1 MEEPGRT
8 SLGAPMEL
16 GPSVGRQGRDRRG
29 TIRASDFLPSISA
42 GRTRSGTIR
51 PSDNALPQRT
61 RSGTVIGP
69 AKGLPGSAKGVD
81 APLTSRKRSGT
92 VMKIV
97 QPAVVE
103 EHAPAEESAAVQKPA
118 TADQVTAVT
127 RLASPAP
134 MDVDDDMEAVQDSGI
149 GLGPSPMD
157 SDDELLL
164 KSDDPIPGGVERLG
178 RKASGD
184 AGRIWSVQVR
194 SEDSLSYW

>member
-69 AKGLPGSAKGVD
+69 AKGVD
-81 APLTSRKRSGT
+81 GPLTSRKRSGT

-97 QPAVVE
+97 PAVVE
-103 EHAPAEESAAVQKPA
+103 EHARAEESATAPKPA
-118 TADQVTAVT
+118 SPDKVTAAS
-127 RLASPAP
+127 RLAEPTP

-184 AGRIWSVQVR
+184 AGRVWSVQGR

>member
-1 MEEPGRT
+1 M
-8 SLGAPMEL
+8 
-16 GPSVGRQGRDRRG
+16 VGRQGRDRRG
-29 TIRASDFLPSISA
+29 TIRASDFLPSVSA

-69 AKGLPGSAKGVD
+69 AKGVD

-97 QPAVVE
+97 PAVVE
-103 EHAPAEESAAVQKPA
+103 EHARAEESATVPKPA
-118 TADQVTAVT
+118 ISDKATAAP
-127 RLASPAP
+127 RLAEPTP

-164 KSDDPIPGGVERLG
+164 KSDDSIPGGVERLG

-184 AGRIWSVQVR
+184 AGRVWSVHGR